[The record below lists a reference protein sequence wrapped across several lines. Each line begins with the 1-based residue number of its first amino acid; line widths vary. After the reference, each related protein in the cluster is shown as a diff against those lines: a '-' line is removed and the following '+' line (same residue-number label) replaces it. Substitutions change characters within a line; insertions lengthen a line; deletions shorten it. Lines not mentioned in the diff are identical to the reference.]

1 MNAYAQKE
9 QKASSEKDKTGIPAQ
24 MKAKFERS
32 SGFSFDDVR
41 VHYNSEKPAQ
51 LHAHAYT
58 QGSEVFVAPGQE
70 KHLPHELGHVV
81 QQKSSAVKPTGEI
94 GGMPLNDDETMESGA
109 DKLAEE
115 AESSEEPDKEPLQ
128 AKAKDGG
135 VVQREEASEGSYNYY
150 AGKMSGISSA
160 ISTAFG
166 IAGGIGA
173 LVSFGYSKY
182 TTRKH
187 RYIDEI
193 EKYADAACDAREEQ
207 IAAKE
212 MYDNTA
218 DAEQQKAKSEIMK
231 LGAKIKRNYK
241 AAVDKTH
248 AMKKTL
254 TWDSVKGIR
263 PDESQN
269 ARNAR
274 HGNLI
279 SDENVRNAI
288 NRADEAYFESEKAL
302 TSIQQHQIQP
312 HEQQPHEQPA
322 HEQPAHEQPP
332 HEQPP
337 HEQPPHEQ
345 PPHEQPPHEQP
356 PHEQQPHEQQP
367 HEQQPHE
374 QPPHEQQPHEQPPHE
389 QPPHEQ
395 PPHEQPPHELVP
407 PNDERVQNNDQ
418 P

>member
-81 QQKSSAVKPTGEI
+81 QQKSNEVKPTGEV
-94 GGMPLNDDETMESGA
+94 GGMPLNDDEAMESGA

-115 AESSEEPDKEPLQ
+115 AESSEEPDEAENLDEAPLQ

-135 VVQREEASEGSYNYY
+135 VVQMNASEEAYNWT
-150 AGKMSGISSA
+150 AGLASS
-160 ISTAFG
+160 ILTG
-166 IAGGIGA
+166 VGLIGA
-173 LVSFGYSKY
+173 AVSFGYSKHNA
-182 TTRKH
+182 RKH
-187 RYIDEI
+187 KYIDEI

-212 MYDNTA
+212 VYDNS
-218 DAEQQKAKSEIMK
+218 DGLEKAKAKADVIK
-231 LGAKIKRNYK
+231 LGAKVKRNYK

-254 TWDSVKGIR
+254 SWNHVKDSNIKNERLPEVYGPQLPPHMQEEEKKEARNNRIGNMIS
-263 PDESQN
+263 DEN
-269 ARNAR
+269 ARNA
-274 HGNLI
+274 I
-279 SDENVRNAI
+279 T
-288 NRADEAYFESEKAL
+288 RADEAYVESEKTIAEFRSQ
-302 TSIQQHQIQP
+302 TSDDDT
-312 HEQQPHEQPA
+312 
-322 HEQPAHEQPP
+322 
-332 HEQPP
+332 
-337 HEQPPHEQ
+337 
-345 PPHEQPPHEQP
+345 
-356 PHEQQPHEQQP
+356 
-367 HEQQPHE
+367 
-374 QPPHEQQPHEQPPHE
+374 
-389 QPPHEQ
+389 
-395 PPHEQPPHELVP
+395 
-407 PNDERVQNNDQ
+407 NT
-418 P
+418 